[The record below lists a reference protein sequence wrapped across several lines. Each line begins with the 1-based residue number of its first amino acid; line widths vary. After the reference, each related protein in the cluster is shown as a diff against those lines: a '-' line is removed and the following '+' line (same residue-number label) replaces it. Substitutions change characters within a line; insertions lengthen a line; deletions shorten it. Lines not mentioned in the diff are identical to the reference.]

1 MCEASRGMSD
11 SMTRSAVVGGEAEER
26 CAQARAAQP
35 EWAALPIAARAKVM
49 EATARLFADEGPALA
64 SLLSEA
70 SGQSPAALWSAEILP
85 TLDALRWL
93 ARDGARRLAR
103 QPLRRSRLQWYVGS
117 TRHTLAWDPFGV
129 VGVVTPGNAP
139 LFLSVP
145 QVAAALLAGNGVL
158 WKPSPSGE
166 TLAALA
172 VSLFRRAGLPAD
184 LLQTIEGGP
193 EAARAVVEADVDKLF
208 FTGGS
213 AAGLALYRLQAE
225 RGRPAVLELS
235 GRHVALVLADA
246 DLSMAARGIAWGKLA
261 NRGRNCISVQ
271 LALVARPAYAD
282 FLSRVGQAMAA
293 ASAAPGVKPT
303 DPREIGRLR
312 RLTEE
317 AVERGARLMFGNG
330 TGPTVL
336 ADVAPGMCVV
346 DEEIQGPILTAAPV
360 ESESEAIAW
369 INQSSYRLSASLWTS
384 DLARA
389 RRLADRLDVGQVWI
403 NDALHP
409 VAQPAVPLVGRGK
422 SGFGASRGLAGL
434 LEMVQ
439 PKVVSETPLGAARR
453 HYAPVPVGGAELFR
467 QTAALAFTPGV
478 GKRLAGLGRLLRTL
492 MAMVRAR

>member
-1 MCEASRGMSD
+1 MADELAGAAVG
-11 SMTRSAVVGGEAEER
+11 SAGAEER
-26 CAQARAAQP
+26 CALARAAQP
-35 EWAALPIAARAKVM
+35 AWAALPLAVRARVI
-49 EATARLFADEGPALA
+49 EATARMLADEGPRLA
-64 SLLSEA
+64 SLLSEP
-70 SGQSPAALWSAEILP
+70 SGQPPAALWSAEILP

-93 ARDGARRLAR
+93 ARDGTRHLAPR
-103 QPLRRSRLQWYVGS
+103 PLRRSRLQWYVRA

-158 WKPSPSGE
+158 WKPSPSGDAIAN
-166 TLAALA
+166 LAAS
-172 VSLFRRAGLPAD
+172 VFRRAGLPVD
-184 LLQTIEGGP
+184 LLQVIEGGA
-193 EAARAVVEADVDKLF
+193 EAARAVVEAGVDKLF

-213 AAGLALYRLQAE
+213 AAGLNLYRLQAE

-235 GRHVALVLADA
+235 GRHIALVLADA

-271 LALVARPAYAD
+271 LALAARPVYAD
-282 FLSRVGQAMAA
+282 FLTQIRNAMAG
-293 ASAAPGVKPT
+293 ASVSPGVKLT

-317 AVERGARLMFGNG
+317 AVERGARLLFGDG
-330 TGPTVL
+330 AGPTLL

-360 ESESEAIAW
+360 ESEAEAMAW
-369 INQSSYRLSASLWTS
+369 INRSAHRLSASLWSGDPT
-384 DLARA
+384 RA
-389 RRLADRLDVGQVWI
+389 RRIAEALDVGQVWI
-403 NDALHP
+403 NDVLHP
-409 VAQPAVPLVGRGK
+409 VAQPTVPLVGRGK

-439 PKVVSETPLGAARR
+439 PKVISETPPRAARR
-453 HYAPVPVGGAELFR
+453 HYDPMPATGDDLFR
-467 QTAALAFTPGV
+467 YTAAVALGSGARD
-478 GKRLAGLGRLLRTL
+478 RLVGLGGLLRTL
-492 MAMVRAR
+492 GGLVRTR

>member
-1 MCEASRGMSD
+1 MSEGTAS
-11 SMTRSAVVGGEAEER
+11 TAANGGVEVR
-26 CAQARAAQP
+26 CALARAAQP
-35 EWAALPIAARAKVM
+35 AWAALPMAARARTI
-49 EATARLFADEGPALA
+49 ETSARLLADEGPTIAGHLA
-64 SLLSEA
+64 EA
-70 SGQSPAALWSAEILP
+70 SGQSRAALWSAEILP

-93 ARDGARRLAR
+93 TREGARHLAP
-103 QPLRRSRLQWYVGS
+103 QPLRRSWLQWYVRS

-129 VGVVTPGNAP
+129 VGVITPGNAP

-166 TLAALA
+166 ALAALA
-172 VSLFRRAGLPAD
+172 ASAFRRAGLPPD
-184 LLQTIEGGP
+184 LLQAIEGGA
-193 EAARAVVEADVDKLF
+193 EAARAVVQAGVDKLF

-213 AAGLALYRLQAE
+213 AAGLALYRLQTE

-235 GRHVALVLADA
+235 GRHVAVVFADA
-246 DLSMAARGIAWGKLA
+246 DLSMAARGIVWGKLA

-271 LALVARPAYAD
+271 LALVERPAYAD
-282 FLSRVGQAMAA
+282 FLSRVGAAMAG
-293 ASAAPGVKPT
+293 ASASPGVRPT

-317 AVERGARLMFGNG
+317 AVERGGRLLFGNG
-330 TGPTVL
+330 TGPTLL

-346 DEEIQGPILTAAPV
+346 DEEIQGPILTAAPLD
-360 ESESEAIAW
+360 SEAEAVDW
-369 INQSSYRLSASLWTS
+369 INRSDYRLSASLWTT
-384 DLARA
+384 DLGRA
-389 RRLADRLDVGQVWI
+389 RRLAARLDVGQVWI

-453 HYAPVPVGGAELFR
+453 HYAPIPAEGAELFR
-467 QTAALAFTPGV
+467 RTAALAFASGMQARLTALARLLGT
-478 GKRLAGLGRLLRTL
+478 LAGL
-492 MAMVRAR
+492 ARAR

>member
-1 MCEASRGMSD
+1 
-11 SMTRSAVVGGEAEER
+11 
-26 CAQARAAQP
+26 
-35 EWAALPIAARAKVM
+35 
-49 EATARLFADEGPALA
+49 
-64 SLLSEA
+64 
-70 SGQSPAALWSAEILP
+70 LP

-93 ARDGARRLAR
+93 ARDGARRLAP
-103 QPLRRSRLQWYVGS
+103 QPLRRSGLQWYVRS

-129 VGVVTPGNAP
+129 VGVITPGNAP

-166 TLAALA
+166 APAALA
-172 VSLFRRAGLPAD
+172 VSLFGKAGLPAD
-184 LLQTIEGGP
+184 LLQLIEGGA
-193 EAARAVVEADVDKLF
+193 EAARAVVQAGVDKLF

-213 AAGLALYRLQAE
+213 AAGIALYRLQAE
-225 RGRPAVLELS
+225 RGRPVVLELS

-293 ASAAPGVKPT
+293 ASASLGLPPT

-312 RLTEE
+312 RLTED

-330 TGPTVL
+330 TGPTLL
-336 ADVAPGMCVV
+336 ADVTPGMCVV
-346 DEEIQGPILTAAPV
+346 DEEIRGPILTAAPV
-360 ESESEAIAW
+360 GSEAESIDW
-369 INQSSYRLSASLWTS
+369 INQSAYRLSASLWTS

-389 RRLADRLDVGQVWI
+389 RRLAGRLDVGQVWI

-409 VAQPAVPLVGRGK
+409 VAQPTVPLAGRGK

-439 PKVVSETPLGAARR
+439 PKVISETPLGAARR
-453 HYAPVPVGGAELFR
+453 HHAPVPVGGSELFHH
-467 QTAALAFTPGV
+467 TAALAFASGM
-478 GKRLAGLGRLLRTL
+478 KARLSSLGRLLKTLAGIART
-492 MAMVRAR
+492 R

>member
-1 MCEASRGMSD
+1 
-11 SMTRSAVVGGEAEER
+11 
-26 CAQARAAQP
+26 
-35 EWAALPIAARAKVM
+35 M
-49 EATARLFADEGPALA
+49 EATARLLADEGPALA

-70 SGQSPAALWSAEILP
+70 SGQAPAALWSAEILP

-93 ARDGARRLAR
+93 ARDGARHLAP
-103 QPLRRSRLQWYVGS
+103 QPLRRSRLQWYVRA
-117 TRHTLAWDPFGV
+117 TRHTLTWDPFGV
-129 VGVVTPGNAP
+129 VGVITPGNAP

-158 WKPSPSGE
+158 WKPAPAGDA
-166 TLAALA
+166 LAALA
-172 VSLFRRAGLPAD
+172 ASAFQRAGLSGG
-184 LLQTIEGGP
+184 LLQVFQGGA
-193 EAARAVVEADVDKLF
+193 EAARSMVEVGVDKLF

-213 AAGLALYRLQAE
+213 AAGLSLYCLQAE

-235 GRHVALVLADA
+235 GRHVAVVLADA
-246 DLSMAARGIAWGKLA
+246 DLTMAARGITWGKLA

-271 LALVARPAYAD
+271 LVLVARPAYAD
-282 FLSRVGQAMAA
+282 FLSRVGAAMAG
-293 ASAAPGVKPT
+293 ASASPGVRPT

-330 TGPTVL
+330 TGPTLL

-360 ESESEAIAW
+360 EAEAEAIDW
-369 INQSSYRLSASLWTS
+369 INRSAYRLSASLWTS

-389 RRLADRLDVGQVWI
+389 RRIADRLDVGHVWI

-409 VAQPAVPLVGRGK
+409 VAQPAVPLAGRGK

-453 HYAPVPVGGAELFR
+453 HYAPVPVGGAELFHL
-467 QTAALAFTPGV
+467 TAALVFASGM
-478 GKRLAGLGRLLRTL
+478 KARLTGLGRLLRTL
-492 MAMVRAR
+492 AGIVRTR

>member
-1 MCEASRGMSD
+1 MADELAGA
-11 SMTRSAVVGGEAEER
+11 AVSGTEAEDR
-26 CAQARAAQP
+26 CALARAAQP
-35 EWAALPIAARAKVM
+35 AWASLPLAARARVI
-49 EATARLFADEGPALA
+49 EETARMLADEGPRLA
-64 SLLSEA
+64 SLLSEP
-70 SGQSPAALWSAEILP
+70 SGQPPAALWSAEILP

-93 ARDGARRLAR
+93 AREGSRQLAPR
-103 QPLRRSRLQWYVGS
+103 PLQRSWLQWYVRA

-139 LFLSVP
+139 LFLAVP

-158 WKPSPSGE
+158 WKPSPSGDAIAG
-166 TLAALA
+166 LAAS
-172 VSLFRRAGLPAD
+172 VFRRAGLPVD
-184 LLQTIEGGP
+184 LLQVIEGGA
-193 EAARAVVEADVDKLF
+193 EAARAVVEAGVDKLF

-213 AAGLALYRLQAE
+213 AAGLSLYRLQAE

-271 LALVARPAYAD
+271 LVLAARPVYAD
-282 FLSRVGQAMAA
+282 FLTQIRNAMAG
-293 ASAAPGVKPT
+293 ASESPGVRPT

-330 TGPTVL
+330 TGPTLL
-336 ADVAPGMCVV
+336 ADVTPGMCVV

-360 ESESEAIAW
+360 ESEAEAIAW
-369 INQSSYRLSASLWTS
+369 VNRSPYRLSASLWS
-384 DLARA
+384 ADPARA
-389 RRLADRLDVGQVWI
+389 RRVAECLDVGQVWI
-403 NDALHP
+403 NDVLHP
-409 VAQPAVPLVGRGK
+409 VAQPSVPLVGRGK

-439 PKVVSETPLGAARR
+439 PKVISETPGRAARR
-453 HYAPVPVGGAELFR
+453 HYEPLPPAGADLF
-467 QTAALAFTPGV
+467 QNTAAVAFASGV
-478 GKRLAGLGRLLRTL
+478 KARLAGLVRLLKTL
-492 MAMVRAR
+492 TGLARAR